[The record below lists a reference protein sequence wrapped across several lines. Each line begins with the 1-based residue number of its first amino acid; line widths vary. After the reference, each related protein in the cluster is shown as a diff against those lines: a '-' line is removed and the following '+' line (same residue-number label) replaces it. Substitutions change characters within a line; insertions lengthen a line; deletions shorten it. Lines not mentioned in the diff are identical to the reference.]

1 MTPPCGAVLSTRR
14 VHTGLADQPAR
25 RSNERHHRIASA
37 NYRSCVATPLAR
49 RSVLAFTTGLFVIGT
64 IGSNIGPALVDE
76 RPEWVLLLSSRNRNL
91 FASVP
96 YIDLAPYVLI
106 GFLRVLAAALAL
118 FYCGRF
124 FGEKAVRWLE
134 GQAGEPPRIY
144 VWLERAVARL
154 GVWAV
159 IIFPG
164 SNVVCLLVG
173 HRGMKPRTFLFFVC
187 IGIAIKLW
195 VLRVFGRIFES
206 EIRSFLDVIDR
217 YQWWVVIAL
226 FAVSLLQGQ
235 TRRGPSRPD

>member
-1 MTPPCGAVLSTRR
+1 V
-14 VHTGLADQPAR
+14 
-25 RSNERHHRIASA
+25 AS
-37 NYRSCVATPLAR
+37 PLAR
-49 RSVLAFTTGLFVIGT
+49 RTVLAGTAGLFVLGT

-76 RPEWVLLLSSRNRNL
+76 RPELVLLLSSRNRNL

-96 YIDLAPYVLI
+96 YTDLAPYVLI
-106 GFLRVLAAALAL
+106 GFFRVFAAALAL
-118 FYCGRF
+118 YYCGRF

-144 VWLERAVARL
+144 VWLERAVDKL

-173 HRGMKPRTFLFFVC
+173 HRGMKTRTFVAFVC

-195 VLRVFGRIFES
+195 VLRVFGRMFES
-206 EIRSFLDVIDR
+206 EIRTFLDFIDK
-217 YQWWVVIAL
+217 YQWWIVIGL
-226 FAVSLLQGQ
+226 FAISLLQGQ
-235 TRRGPSRPD
+235 LRRGPSRPD